1 MAEQKEEMFHVVDR
15 RHFTSE
21 GELRKEVIEE
31 EKKAAQ
37 TDKAVRAERSSVK
50 SETDAAAA
58 PENPAEATEAI
69 PPSRPFQ
76 MLVSFLAQNAAA
88 MLGGIPDPGT
98 GQAYLDLEGT
108 RELIDMLDVLREKSR
123 GNLAKEDDSQLMEVI
138 GSLKLSYME
147 VSNAASKAM
156 QEKAK
161 RKL

>member
-1 MAEQKEEMFHVVDR
+1 MAEQKEEMFQVVDR

-37 TDKAVRAERSSVK
+37 AEKAVRAEKSPASSEAESASALEK
-50 SETDAAAA
+50 PTETA
-58 PENPAEATEAI
+58 EAI

-88 MLGGIPDPGT
+88 MLGGIPDPRT

-123 GNLAKEDDSQLMEVI
+123 GNLAKEDDLQLMEVI
-138 GSLKLSYME
+138 GSLKLSFME
-147 VSNAASKAM
+147 VSKAASKAM
-156 QEKAK
+156 QDKAK
-161 RKL
+161 RKP